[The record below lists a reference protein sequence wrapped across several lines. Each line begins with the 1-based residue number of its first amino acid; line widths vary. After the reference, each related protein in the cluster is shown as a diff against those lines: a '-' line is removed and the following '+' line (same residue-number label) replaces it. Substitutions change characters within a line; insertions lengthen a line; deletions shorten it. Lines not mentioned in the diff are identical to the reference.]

1 MKSFFDQ
8 SVENDMRTY
17 DHIQKIKTCQED
29 DTNGCLIDYSYF
41 KEYYKM
47 IAIELSKQK
56 VLDADPKAVQQ
67 IHFTGNIDHAGNT
80 TSFFIFEEVIKLF
93 GIFHRKK

>member
-1 MKSFFDQ
+1 
-8 SVENDMRTY
+8 
-17 DHIQKIKTCQED
+17 
-29 DTNGCLIDYSYF
+29 
-41 KEYYKM
+41 M

-56 VLDADPKAVQQ
+56 VLDTDPKAVQQ

-93 GIFHRKK
+93 GLFHRKK